1 MLMNFSKN
9 IRLLRE
15 KLTISQL
22 ELSLLLMVSVVTVN
36 RWENSKFIPT
46 LKSKRKLKVMFQ
58 KHGLWEDNFGTY

>member
-1 MLMNFSKN
+1 MDFGTK

-36 RWENSKFIPT
+36 RWENSKFFPT
-46 LKSKRKLKVMFQ
+46 LKSKRKLKILFQ
-58 KHGLWEDNFGTY
+58 KHGL